1 MGGSLHWDSAWL
13 GDSNGNLVLPGSNAT
28 STRNG
33 GASLLRHARVRVDGH
48 IYKSFDY
55 AVEFDLP
62 HAASA
67 LIVPPPSAKPVSPN
81 SSPPSSGLSATFS
94 PEAGEKG
101 RGEGLRYNRV
111 DLNRAEESGR

>member
-33 GASLLRHARVRVDGH
+33 GASLLRHSRVRVGGH

-62 HAASA
+62 HGASA
-67 LIVPPPSAKPVSPN
+67 RIVPPPISQTGITKFQS
-81 SSPPSSGLSATFS
+81 PSSGLSATFS